1 MIAKIQELLEE
12 VEKLQASNLE
22 EVEALR
28 IKYLSKKGSLNA
40 LMADFRN
47 VPAEMKKEVGMKL
60 NDLKAKAQEKIAAL
74 RRPWT
79 RKTAAPTNWT

>member
-12 VEKLQASNLE
+12 VEKLKASNLE

-47 VPAEMKKEVGMKL
+47 VPAEMKKEVGNETERPEGQSPGKKL
-60 NDLKAKAQEKIAAL
+60 RL
-74 RRPWT
+74 
-79 RKTAAPTNWT
+79 

>member
-47 VPAEMKKEVGMKL
+47 CLLYTSPSPR
-60 NDLKAKAQEKIAAL
+60 D
-74 RRPWT
+74 
-79 RKTAAPTNWT
+79 